1 MTQADEDTNSAL
13 ADNADFDVVADANK
27 TSQTLLMALSPSV
40 GLVCYLSN

>member
-1 MTQADEDTNSAL
+1 MTQADEDTNSAV
-13 ADNADFDVVADANK
+13 ADNADFHIVADANK